1 MRSHLVLVGALLAAT
16 SACGRPPPAA
26 SAPPASAQPAAV
38 TTSPPPPSRAAAPAA
53 PFYASLLEPA
63 VSFPIQFHTSTRD
76 CAGDTPCPPPAST
89 PGRCASLGAPRPTAR
104 GPLVV
109 LRCTAGDEGFDLS
122 LVDTPEG
129 LALVPGPAPPA
140 DAALAEMAVV
150 VPADLA
156 PFAPDEPSGRWA
168 GGLEGDRYCA
178 EDASFEGHER
188 SLKLCFARDRG
199 LVLYETTWVSA
210 AGAVIERRAE
220 RP

>member
-1 MRSHLVLVGALLAAT
+1 MRSCLVLLGALLAGA
-16 SACGRPPPAA
+16 SACGQPPPAV
-26 SAPPASAQPAAV
+26 SAPPAAV
-38 TTSPPPPSRAAAPAA
+38 TASPPPPSRAAAPAA
-53 PFYASLLEPA
+53 PFYASLFEAA
-63 VSFPIQFHTSTRD
+63 VTFPIQLHTSTRD

-89 PGRCASLGAPRPTAR
+89 PGRCASLGVPRPTAR

-109 LRCTAGDEGFDLS
+109 LRCTAGAEGFDLS

-140 DAALAEMAVV
+140 DAALAKVV
-150 VPADLA
+150 LVIPADLA
-156 PFAPDEPSGRWA
+156 SFELEEPSRRWA
-168 GGLEGDRYCA
+168 GEREGDRYCA
-178 EDASFEGHER
+178 EDVSWGGHER
-188 SLKLCFARDRG
+188 SLTLCFARDRG